1 MRGAQSR
8 RAAEQAGDRRP
19 EGQAREQ
26 RGERERAAQQ
36 RVVEHGHLDQ
46 QAADALGRR
55 GGGLERG
62 VGAERRAAHDRLVDL
77 EVVEQRDRLAAEGDH
92 RVVAHLRRAI
102 RVAVA
107 EQVEADDPMPALGER
122 LRQGAVHLAG
132 KEQPG
137 QEHHEAPAAAVLV
150 VDQPVSV
157 ELEVA
162 RRGFHVRVS
171 L

>member
-1 MRGAQSR
+1 MRGASRAAPPSR
-8 RAAEQAGDRRP
+8 RAIGAPKVRLD
-19 EGQAREQ
+19 EQ

-77 EVVEQRDRLAAEGDH
+77 EVVEQRDRLAAEGGH

-132 KEQPG
+132 EEQPG

-150 VDQPVSV
+150 VHQPVSV